1 MRRQIPRIS
10 MHQVRLFLEEGIVV
24 VKVKNIMILKNDL
37 DAHREASTIPDAGK
51 GPPTPTGEISDLD
64 SL

>member
-1 MRRQIPRIS
+1 